1 MHRFG
6 HTILDVLPQPP
17 TPCYVVA
24 HRMDRFGHTILDV
37 LPHPPLH
44 TMWWLTEWT
53 DLDTQ
58 Y

>member
-1 MHRFG
+1 MLCG
-6 HTILDVLPQPP
+6 GSQNVQYTILDVLPQPP
-17 TPCYVVA
+17 TPYYVVA

-37 LPHPPLH
+37 LPHPLSI
-44 TMWWLTEWT
+44 ECT